1 MRIKFQTVPDTN
13 IVISAQF
20 GSPQSPNKEYFRRWK
35 KYEFNVLYSK
45 DTLLE
50 YIEKLTEFGV
60 SEEET
65 EEYLGSFLELGVPV
79 EIDYF
84 HLRVYPEDPDDIS
97 FVLCAENGK
106 ATHLISY
113 DRHILD
119 LKYRRKFDYK
129 ICKIINFLQEL
140 RETQSSDR

>member
-20 GSPQSPNKEYFRRWK
+20 GTPQSPNKEYFSRWK

-97 FVLCAENGK
+97 FVPCAENGK

-119 LKYRRKFDYK
+119 LS
-129 ICKIINFLQEL
+129 NFRLH
-140 RETQSSDR
+140 T